1 MDLANFN
8 LAEKA
13 AAGAELKVLN
23 PVDGTATDLVIKIA
37 GSESATYRNAVFAAS
52 SEYSYKEDADLKEKI
67 EVIDKRNGVTF
78 AACIMGWENME
89 FDGKPVKFTKD
100 EAAKILAATPWL
112 TDQIGAF
119 IKNRANFI

>member
-23 PVDGTATDLVIKIA
+23 PVDGSDTDLVVKIA
-37 GSESATYRNAVFAAS
+37 GSESATYRNAVFSAS
-52 SEYSYKEDADLKEKI
+52 AEYSYEEDADLKTKI
-67 EVIDKRNGVTF
+67 DVIDKRNAVTF
-78 AACIMGWENME
+78 SACIMGWENME
-89 FDGKPVKFTKD
+89 FEGEPVKFTHKK
-100 EAAKILAATPWL
+100 AAEILTATPWL

-119 IKNRANFI
+119 IKKRANFI